1 MITADPLEVIGMLA
15 VCGAAAVALVHA
27 DPRVRH
33 LAMLAALVLAP
44 VLVIGDVWDDQRV
57 VNLRD
62 RPATVA
68 VALVAGAAAVIA
80 AAAVFRRVRWAF
92 PLATFIALPLR
103 VPVEVTGQTANLLVP
118 LYLVIA
124 AGWAAATWDDL
135 AGGAPASGRSR
146 ARDDGARTAARDGP
160 AAARWLRWLL
170 AGALVLYAIQS
181 AYSEDVSNAI
191 ENACFFLVPFAV
203 LLALLLEVRWD
214 RWLLGV
220 LIAAVAV
227 SGVVLAAVA
236 FWQFAAR
243 DLLLNDDLLRSN
255 EIHLYFRVNSLFYDP
270 NIFGRYM
277 ALILVALAAF
287 IAWTPNRVHA
297 WLAAAAVVPILTAL
311 GLSFSITSLLALIA
325 GLIVCALLRFGV
337 RWAVVGAAAALLA
350 GGVFLALGGAERS
363 DVGPDRTLTDET
375 SGRTDLISGG
385 IELAG
390 ERPVAGWGSGAFGAA
405 FYSEIEQAETTASH
419 SEPITVGAEQGAIG
433 LIVYLAIIG
442 TSLAL
447 VFGVGSGGLPRDP
460 GRTAVAACYVAMVVH
475 SLGYAGFLT
484 DPATWALLALGIGLA
499 VRPAAETVRPV
510 RRAPPVAA
518 PEAPAEAEA
527 Q

>member
-1 MITADPLEVIGMLA
+1 MISADPLELIGMLA
-15 VCGAAAVALVHA
+15 VCGGGAVALVHA

-33 LAMLAALVLAP
+33 TAMLAALVLAP

-62 RPATVA
+62 RPGTVA
-68 VALVAGAAAVIA
+68 VALVVGAAVVIA
-80 AAAVFRRVRWAF
+80 AAALFRRVRWAF
-92 PLATFIALPLR
+92 PLAAFIALPLR

-135 AGGAPASGRSR
+135 AGGAPAGSTKSQ
-146 ARDDGARTAARDGP
+146 ARDDGARRAARDEP
-160 AAARWLRWLL
+160 PAARWLRWLL
-170 AGALVLYAIQS
+170 AGGLVLYAIQS

-203 LLALLLEVRWD
+203 LFALLLEVRWD

-220 LIAAVAV
+220 LLAAVTV

-236 FWQFAAR
+236 FWQYATR

-255 EIHLYFRVNSLFYDP
+255 QIHLYFRVNSLFYDP

-287 IAWTPNRVHA
+287 VAWTPNRVHA
-297 WLAAAAVVPILTAL
+297 WLAAAAAIPILAAL

-325 GLIVCALLRFGV
+325 GLIVCALLRFGL
-337 RWAVVGAAAALLA
+337 RWALVGAAAALLA
-350 GGVFLALGGAERS
+350 GAVFLALGGAERS

-375 SGRTDLISGG
+375 SGRTDLVSGG
-385 IELAG
+385 IDLAG

-419 SEPITVGAEQGAIG
+419 SEPITVGAEQGMIG
-433 LIVYLAIIG
+433 LIVYLAVIG
-442 TSLAL
+442 ASLAL
-447 VFGVGSGGLPRDP
+447 VFGVGSGGLPGDP
-460 GRTAVAACYVAMVVH
+460 GRSAVAACYVAIVVH

-499 VRPAAETVRPV
+499 ARPAAEAVTPV
-510 RRAPPVAA
+510 RRARPVAA
-518 PEAPAEAEA
+518 PETPAGA
-527 Q
+527 

>member
-1 MITADPLEVIGMLA
+1 MTASALELLGMIA
-15 VCGAAAVALVHA
+15 VCGAAAIALVHPE
-27 DPRVRH
+27 PRVRH
-33 LAMLAALVLAP
+33 AAMLVALVLAP
-44 VLVIGDVWDDQRV
+44 VLVVGDVWDDQRV

-62 RPATVA
+62 RPGTVA
-68 VALVAGAAAVIA
+68 VALFAGAALVL
-80 AAAVFRRVRWAF
+80 AAAVLFRRVRWAF
-92 PLATFIALPLR
+92 PVAVFVVLPLR

-124 AGWAAATWDDL
+124 AGWAAAAWSDL
-135 AGGAPASGRSR
+135 VVGRSGAR
-146 ARDDGARTAARDGP
+146 SEARDDGMRAPTP
-160 AAARWLRWLL
+160 AEPPAGRWLRWLL
-170 AGALVLYAIQS
+170 AATLVLYAIQT

-203 LLALLLEVRWD
+203 LFSLLLEVRWD

-220 LIAAVAV
+220 LLVAVAA

-236 FWQFAAR
+236 FWEYAAR

-270 NIFGRYM
+270 NVFGRYM
-277 ALILVALAAF
+277 ALIVVALAAF
-287 IAWTPNRVHA
+287 VAWTPNRGHA
-297 WLAAAAVVPILTAL
+297 YLAAGAALPILAAL
-311 GLSFSITSLLALIA
+311 GLSFSITSMLALIA
-325 GLIVCALLRFGV
+325 GLLILALLRFGL
-337 RWAVVGAAAALLA
+337 RWALAGAVVALLA

-363 DVGPDRTLTDET
+363 DVGPDRSLTDET
-375 SGRTDLISGG
+375 SGRTDLVEGG
-385 IELAG
+385 VDLAA

-433 LIVYLAIIG
+433 LIVYVALIA

-447 VFGVGSGGLPRDP
+447 VFGVGSGGLPRGDP
-460 GRTAVAACYVAMVVH
+460 ARSAVAAAYVAVFVH

-484 DPATWALLALGIGLA
+484 DPATWALLSLGVGLA
-499 VRPAAETVRPV
+499 ARQAAEVVRPV
-510 RRAPPVAA
+510 LSSSRVAA
-518 PEAPAEAEA
+518 PGTPAEA
-527 Q
+527 

>member
-1 MITADPLEVIGMLA
+1 VITADPLELIGMLA
-15 VCGAAAVALVHA
+15 VCGAGAVALVHA

-33 LAMLAALVLAP
+33 VAMLAALVLAP

-68 VALVAGAAAVIA
+68 AVLVAGVAVVLA
-80 AAAVFRRVRWAF
+80 AAALFRRVRWAF
-92 PLATFIALPLR
+92 PLAAFVALPLR

-118 LYLVIA
+118 LYVVIA
-124 AGWAAATWDDL
+124 AGWAAAAWDDV
-135 AGGAPASGRSR
+135 AGRPPADVTSG
-146 ARDDGARTAARDGP
+146 ARDDGRTVARDEP
-160 AAARWLRWLL
+160 PAARWLRWLL

-203 LLALLLEVRWD
+203 LFALLLEVRWD
-214 RWLLGV
+214 RWLLGA
-220 LIAAVAV
+220 LLAAVAV

-236 FWQFAAR
+236 FWQYAAR
-243 DLLLNDDLLRSN
+243 DLLFNDDLLRSN

-277 ALILVALAAF
+277 ALILIALAAF
-287 IAWTPNRVHA
+287 VAWTPNRAHA
-297 WLAAAAVVPILTAL
+297 WLGAAAAVPILAAL

-325 GLIVCALLRFGV
+325 GLLVCALLRFGL
-337 RWAVVGAAAALLA
+337 RWALVGAAAALLA

-375 SGRTDLISGG
+375 SGRTDLVSGG
-385 IELAG
+385 IDLAG

-433 LIVYLAIIG
+433 LIVYVAMIG

-447 VFGVGSGGLPRDP
+447 VFGVGSGGLPGSYP

-484 DPATWALLALGIGLA
+484 DPATWALLSLSIGLA
-499 VRPAAETVRPV
+499 ARPAAEAVRPV
-510 RRAPPVAA
+510 RSAPPVAA
-518 PEAPAEAEA
+518 PETPAGA
-527 Q
+527 